1 LIGIDLFSGAGG
13 MTLGAKLSGINVRYS
28 VEINKYATET
38 YQFNNP
44 DVTVFNKDIEKIQAD
59 MFEASGNLV
68 LFGGPPCQGFSVSN
82 SKTRNKEN
90 PKNWLFKEFFRLA
103 KALKPNWIV
112 IENVTGIKETE
123 GGYFLEKILKELVN
137 LEYLVNHQV
146 LTASDYGV
154 PQSRNR
160 YFIVGNNQSI
170 DFKFPKPIQNKVT
183 VYDAIG
189 DLPDLENGHSIS
201 KMNYKTN
208 HPHSNFTDLMR
219 NGIDYVHNNLVTRN
233 APHIVKRYKYI
244 PQGGNWENIPKR
256 LMKNYSDRERCHT
269 GIYHRLVEDEP
280 AKVIGNFRKNMLVH
294 PHQDRGLS
302 VREAARLQSFPDYY
316 IFKGSIGFQQQ
327 QVADAVPPLLA
338 KAVFDQIISYNGIV
352 E

>member
-1 LIGIDLFSGAGG
+1 LIGIDLFAGAGG
-13 MTLGAKLSGINVRYS
+13 MTLGAKLSGIDVRYA
-28 VEINKYATET
+28 VEIDKYAAET

-44 DVTVFNKDIEKIQAD
+44 EVTIFNKDIKKVKTEIFNVEEK
-59 MFEASGNLV
+59 LV

-90 PKNWLFKEFFRLA
+90 PKNWLFKEFFRFA
-103 KALKPNWIV
+103 KTIRPNWIV

-123 GGYFLEKILKELVN
+123 GGYFLEKILNELDR
-137 LEYLVNHQV
+137 LGYLVTHNV

-160 YFIVGNNQSI
+160 YFIVANSNNI
-170 DFKFPKPIQNKVT
+170 DFEFPKPFQNIVT
-183 VYDAIG
+183 VYEAIG
-189 DLPDLENGHSIS
+189 DLPDLPNGHTIS
-201 KMNYKTN
+201 RMNYKTN
-208 HPHSNFTDLMR
+208 HPHSTFTNQMR
-219 NGIDYVHNNLVTRN
+219 NGVEYVYNNLVTMN
-233 APHIVKRYKYI
+233 APHIIKRYKHI

-269 GIYHRLVEDEP
+269 GIYHRLIESEP

-294 PHQDRGLS
+294 PRQDRGLS

-316 IFKGSIGFQQQ
+316 IFMGSIGYQQQ

-338 KAVFDQIISYNGIV
+338 KAVFEQITLSDASI
-352 E
+352 